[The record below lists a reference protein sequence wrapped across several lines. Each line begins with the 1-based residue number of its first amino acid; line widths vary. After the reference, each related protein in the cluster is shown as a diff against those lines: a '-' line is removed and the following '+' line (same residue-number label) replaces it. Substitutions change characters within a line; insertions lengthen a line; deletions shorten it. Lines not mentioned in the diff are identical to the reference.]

1 MSTLITHNPSDPS
14 RDDDQSRDEDPT
26 GVRDLLSALPQP
38 APMPG
43 YLVERI
49 NASLAAEQAQRTAAP
64 STTSGASVT
73 PLLSPTRRRAGRVA
87 LAVAGVAAAVALF
100 AAVGSNLIQPDR
112 STTAGVSASAPS
124 SPAPEAGGK
133 SLTGVGEKTTGQAAS
148 GAAATP
154 ALVQIR
160 VSRTRYTEA
169 GFVTQARDLHSAAV
183 DPSQP
188 PAAYAEAGPTATTP
202 GLIDCLNAIGA
213 GGAQRVRADLAF
225 YEGRPAVI
233 IVVTT
238 NGARTA
244 YAVGRQCSHA
254 DAAVLRPATPLP

>member
-1 MSTLITHNPSDPS
+1 MSTLITNNPTDRSP
-14 RDDDQSRDEDPT
+14 DDDPT

-38 APMPG
+38 APMPA

-49 NASLAAEQAQRTAAP
+49 NASLAAEQAQRAAAP
-64 STTSGASVT
+64 STTSVS
-73 PLLSPTRRRAGRVA
+73 PLLSPRRRARRVA
-87 LAVAGVAAAVALF
+87 LAVAGAAAAVALF
-100 AAVGSNLIQPDR
+100 AAVGSNLFQPGR
-112 STTAGVSASAPS
+112 STTVSGVASAPIP
-124 SPAPEAGGK
+124 SPAPAAGGK
-133 SLTGVGEKTTGQAAS
+133 ALSDGGHQATRQESS
-148 GAAATP
+148 GPAATP

-160 VSRTRYTEA
+160 VSPTRYTQS
-169 GFVTQARDLHSAAV
+169 GFVAQARDLHGAAM
-183 DPSQP
+183 DPGVP
-188 PAAYAEAGPTATTP
+188 PAAYSAQSGPAATTP

-213 GGAQRVRADLAF
+213 GRAQMVQADLAF

-233 IVVTT
+233 IVATT